1 MKKLIL
7 ISMVFIINGCVLS
20 QRPNELRNDV
30 TPTEYSSSKN
40 AKVLAL
46 CIQDEWEK
54 IDNSLMK
61 VEMREKSNGYSVWVN
76 QSIGSSMSYV
86 SMKDSATFIADID
99 NTKTGS
105 AVHYYT
111 VFTYKEDWISALKR
125 CLVGGSITN
134 NVVTPENLSIESSVP
149 VTNKTISQK
158 MNELNELKK
167 SGLITEDEFQNKK
180 KSLLEKL

>member
-1 MKKLIL
+1 M
-7 ISMVFIINGCVLS
+7 ISKWTRF
-20 QRPNELRNDV
+20 
-30 TPTEYSSSKN
+30 SSSKN

-99 NTKTGS
+99 NAKTGS
-105 AVHYYT
+105 IVHYYT
-111 VFTYKEDWISALKR
+111 VFTYKEDWILALKR
-125 CLVGGSITN
+125 CLVGGSGNSLNNFVIPDNLSTESLAPTN
-134 NVVTPENLSIESSVP
+134 NT
-149 VTNKTISQK
+149 TTQK
-158 MNELNELKK
+158 LHELNELKK